1 MRLAPDD
8 TVALERTGTALQIDE
23 AALVPTPGGDV
34 LVARSGAQLLRFDDP
49 LGPAISMAE
58 LELGVT
64 IHGPTFGGLFVGD
77 PAELLDVPSGIA
89 RSTERFGA
97 LEPLAV
103 TFLDA
108 TRAAAW
114 FQIGAFTTTDGGKSW
129 AAAEG
134 GKPGVAKATMLATFG
149 GVTGYG
155 GVAGGERLVAIPS
168 ATDRAPRTA
177 AWIAL
182 TGADPL
188 RVAAERGMPD
198 PAFAR
203 GQAPAAY
210 VAHRGTL
217 ARVDLRTGAVLD
229 FIPLGFTVGSDAE
242 CEVTAST
249 MEKLLVACRAGVPR
263 RGVVLEVS
271 TASGEMSID
280 QQQRIDGDGYIRT
293 SAAGGRRVRDGL
305 RREDPRGALRSTARW
320 RLRIHRVR
328 AE

>member
-23 AALVPTPGGDV
+23 AALVPTSGGDV

-155 GVAGGERLVAIPS
+155 GVAGSRDARPGV
-168 ATDRAPRTA
+168 RA
-177 AWIAL
+177 
-182 TGADPL
+182 
-188 RVAAERGMPD
+188 
-198 PAFAR
+198 
-203 GQAPAAY
+203 
-210 VAHRGTL
+210 
-217 ARVDLRTGAVLD
+217 RTGAGRVRR
-229 FIPLGFTVGSDAE
+229 PQGHPRARGSADGSRSRLHPAR
-242 CEVTAST
+242 VHSG
-249 MEKLLVACRAGVPR
+249 LR
-263 RGVVLEVS
+263 RGVRGHG
-271 TASGEMSID
+271 AHDGE
-280 QQQRIDGDGYIRT
+280 
-293 SAAGGRRVRDGL
+293 APRRLQSRRSSPRRRPRGVDRL
-305 RREDPRGALRSTARW
+305 RRDEHRPAAADRW
-320 RLRIHRVR
+320 
-328 AE
+328 